1 MDSPI
6 AEFISN
12 YCHSSPVRLHM
23 PGHKG
28 MPLMG
33 VEHMDITEIPGADSL
48 YQAEG
53 IIRSSEENASQLFGC
68 PTYYSTEGSSQ
79 CIRAMLHLIQ
89 LHGGAHTRIIAARN
103 VHKSFLNG
111 VALLDI
117 PVQWVYPSEQG
128 SYLSCALDYEVLEEL
143 LVREKPTAFYVT
155 SPDYLGNMAD
165 IPRLAQICHRN
176 GVLLVVDN
184 AHGAYLRFVTPSL
197 HPMSLGA
204 DLCCASAHKTLPVLT
219 GGAYLHIS
227 ENAPGILRNQVR
239 NALALFGS
247 TSPSYL
253 ILQSLDLAN
262 AYLLGG
268 YRYRLKETMRRVQE
282 MKQRLADYGYGLI
295 GDEPVKITLCPKP
308 LGYTGQELDH
318 LLREQ
323 SIYCEYADPD
333 YVVLM
338 VSPELGS
345 TQLKMVEEFLL
356 SIPPLEPLTDQP
368 PPVHPCEAEMS
379 IREAILSPSH
389 SIPADHALG
398 MILAAPSVGCPPA
411 VPIVICG
418 ERIDLAAIQCF
429 RYYGISHISVVT
441 NWYRA
446 GMHPD
451 NLTPRF
457 YGLPKREPVR
467 PRKPL

>member
-6 AEFISN
+6 AEFINN
-12 YCHSSPVRLHM
+12 YCHSSPIRLHM

-28 MPLMG
+28 MLMMG
-33 VEHMDITEIPGADSL
+33 VEQMDITEIPGADSL
-48 YQAEG
+48 YHAEG
-53 IIRSSEENASQLFGC
+53 IIQSSEENASQLFGC

-79 CIRAMLHLIQ
+79 CIRAMLHLIR
-89 LHGGAHTRIIAARN
+89 LHGGAHTKVLAARN
-103 VHKSFLNG
+103 VHKSFLSG

-117 PVQWVYPSEQG
+117 PVQWVYPAEQS
-128 SYLSCALDYEVLEEL
+128 SYLSCKLDYEALEEAL
-143 LVREKPTAFYVT
+143 ILEKPTAFYVT

-176 GVLLVVDN
+176 GVLLAVDN
-184 AHGAYLRFVTPSL
+184 AHGAYLRFVTPSM

-227 ENAPGILRNQVR
+227 PTAPKILLNQVR
-239 NALALFGS
+239 TALALFGS

-268 YRYRLKETMRRVQE
+268 YRYRLKETVRQVQE
-282 MKQRLADYGYGLI
+282 VKERLAAYGYELI
-295 GDEPVKITLCPKP
+295 GDEPIKITLSPKP
-308 LGYTGQELDH
+308 LGYTGHDVEM
-318 LLREQ
+318 LLREH
-323 SIYCEYADPD
+323 SMYCEYADPD

-338 VSPELGS
+338 ISPELDDS
-345 TQLKMVEEFLL
+345 QLRQVTELLL
-356 SIPPLEPLTDQP
+356 SLPPQAPITERP
-368 PPVHPCEAEMS
+368 PALHYCESEMS
-379 IREAILSPSH
+379 IREAMLSPSH
-389 SIPADHALG
+389 TIPADHSLG

-411 VPIVICG
+411 VPIVVCG

-429 RYYGISHISVVT
+429 RYYGISQISVVT

-446 GMHPD
+446 GMQPSK
-451 NLTPRF
+451 LTPRF

-467 PRKPL
+467 